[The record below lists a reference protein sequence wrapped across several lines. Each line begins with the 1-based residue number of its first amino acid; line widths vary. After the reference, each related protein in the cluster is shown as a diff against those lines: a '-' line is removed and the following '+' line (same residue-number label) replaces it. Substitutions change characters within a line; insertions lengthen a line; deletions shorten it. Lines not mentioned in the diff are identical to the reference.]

1 MYGSSF
7 EIKTLQHLRARI
19 SYSLRTDKSVCR
31 QDFSHTNRPTP
42 SNQKAKM
49 STEDDE
55 MLAAAALWAGGGG
68 DASDSDGGI
77 EPSALPSSADA
88 EAAAP
93 KPATP
98 PAPAQ
103 SRSSNKKQKKA
114 KKKEKAAAPSKAN
127 NGTEED
133 EWLTPDSVTYSVH
146 ITQLPYEATVREVR
160 SLFEESGCTIT
171 STRFVYGRDTR
182 KGHSEQS
189 FRGVAFCDFSDK
201 TSFDNALKLNKS
213 LFPGHG
219 RRMNVRPTKTRE
231 ELADIVEKRE
241 KMLDEKKFTA
251 DRSIKARGDKNKR
264 RHIDSRRN
272 NPGSEKKKIKWAH
285 KKGGDGRRKFSGG
298 KGKS

>member
-1 MYGSSF
+1 
-7 EIKTLQHLRARI
+7 
-19 SYSLRTDKSVCR
+19 
-31 QDFSHTNRPTP
+31 
-42 SNQKAKM
+42 M

-68 DASDSDGGI
+68 DALDSDRGN
-77 EPSALPSSADA
+77 EPSASPSSADTEA
-88 EAAAP
+88 EAP
-93 KPATP
+93 KPATS

-103 SRSSNKKQKKA
+103 SSSSNKKLKKA
-114 KKKEKAAAPSKAN
+114 KKKKVKAAAPSKAN
-127 NGTEED
+127 NGTHED
-133 EWLTPDSVTYSVH
+133 EWLTPDAVTYSVH

-201 TSFDNALKLNKS
+201 KSFDNALKLDKTT
-213 LFPGHG
+213 FPGHG
-219 RRMNVRPTKTRE
+219 RRMNVRPTKTHE

-241 KMLDEKKFTA
+241 KMLEEKKFTA

-272 NPGSEKKKIKWAH
+272 NPGSGKKKSKWAH
-285 KKGGDGRRKFSGG
+285 KKGGDGKRKFSGG
-298 KGKS
+298 NGKS

>member
-1 MYGSSF
+1 
-7 EIKTLQHLRARI
+7 
-19 SYSLRTDKSVCR
+19 
-31 QDFSHTNRPTP
+31 
-42 SNQKAKM
+42 M

-68 DASDSDGGI
+68 DASDSDGGN
-77 EPSALPSSADA
+77 EPSALSSSTDA

-93 KPATP
+93 KPAP
-98 PAPAQ
+98 SPAPAQ

-114 KKKEKAAAPSKAN
+114 KKKKEKAAAPSKAN

-272 NPGSEKKKIKWAH
+272 NPGSEKKKSKWAH
-285 KKGGDGRRKFSGG
+285 KKGGDGKRKFSGG

>member
-1 MYGSSF
+1 
-7 EIKTLQHLRARI
+7 
-19 SYSLRTDKSVCR
+19 
-31 QDFSHTNRPTP
+31 
-42 SNQKAKM
+42 
-49 STEDDE
+49 

-160 SLFEESGCTIT
+160 SLFEENGCTIT

-201 TSFDNALKLNKS
+201 ASFDNALKLNKS

-272 NPGSEKKKIKWAH
+272 NPGSEKKKSKWAH
-285 KKGGDGRRKFSGG
+285 KKGGDGKRKFSGG